1 MMVLAPGRFSITT
14 GWPQSSLIFW
24 PMRRAKMSLGP
35 PAGKGTII
43 RIGRLGKPAD
53 GSWAMAASAQIA
65 SIAATRNRNIKT
77 IGAPAGL
84 FFSGNSHRCA
94 FDWQPINTSVPSKR
108 GGHGLERV
116 PVRLNQ
122 ERALD
127 SLFGRIFFGKPV
139 STFPEN
145 ALA

>member
-24 PMRRAKMSLGP
+24 PMRRAMMSLGP

-65 SIAATRNRNIKT
+65 SIAATRNRNVQF
-77 IGAPAGL
+77 IGAPAGW
-84 FFSGNSHRCA
+84 FSRAILTVVLLTGNR
-94 FDWQPINTSVPSKR
+94 FI
-108 GGHGLERV
+108 
-116 PVRLNQ
+116 
-122 ERALD
+122 RA
-127 SLFGRIFFGKPV
+127 SLQSAAAMG
-139 STFPEN
+139 
-145 ALA
+145 